1 MDIEALR
8 ADTPA
13 CESVVHFNNAGASLM
28 PTPVFDAVMSH
39 LELERDIGGYEAARQ
54 AADALDEFYSEF
66 AALLR
71 CRPDEIAFVENAT
84 RAWDM
89 AFYGLP
95 LEPGDRI
102 LTHGSEYASNYLA
115 FLQQA
120 KRRDFTIDVVPSDA
134 TGQIDVAAMA
144 AMITPRT
151 RAVAITHVPSHG
163 GLVNPAAAVGKV
175 AREHGLV
182 YILDACQSAGQ
193 IDLDVTALG
202 CDVLTGTGRKFLR
215 GPRGTGFLYVS
226 RDAMD
231 GIEPP
236 FIDLHSAE
244 WTAPGLYRWADGARR
259 YETWEGFVAGKLG
272 LACAVRYAREI
283 GLPAIETR
291 VTGLAATLRK
301 ALTDVS
307 GVAVQDLGEQ
317 QCGIVTFTH
326 ESESADSIM
335 ARLGNAGINVSV
347 TPQPYAVLDLG
358 ARGLDAVVRASI
370 HYYNTENEIDR
381 LIETL
386 RQRSGRSG
394 TRSR

>member
-13 CESVVHFNNAGASLM
+13 CESVIHFNNAGASLM
-28 PTPVFDAVMSH
+28 PNPVYETMTAH
-39 LELERDIGGYEAARQ
+39 LELERNIGGYEAARQ
-54 AADALDEFYSEF
+54 AKDALGSFYDEF
-66 AALLR
+66 AALLN

-120 KRRDFTIDVVPSDA
+120 KRKDFTIDVVPSDK
-134 TGQIDVAAMA
+134 TGQLDVDAMES
-144 AMITPRT
+144 MITPRT
-151 RAVAITHVPSHG
+151 RLIAITHVPSHG
-163 GLVNPAAAVGKV
+163 GLVNPAEAVGKI
-175 AREHGLV
+175 ARKHNLI

-193 IDLDVTALG
+193 IDLDVEELG
-202 CDVLTGTGRKFLR
+202 CHVLTGTGRKFLR
-215 GPRGTGFLYVS
+215 GPRGTGFMYVS
-226 RDAMD
+226 RDVMD
-231 GIEPP
+231 TIEPP

-244 WTAPGLYRWADGARR
+244 WTAPGLYEWADGARR

-272 LACAVRYAREI
+272 LSSAIRYARKI
-283 GLPAIETR
+283 GLPAIESR
-291 VTGLAATLRK
+291 VTELATTLRE
-301 ALTDVS
+301 ALTSVP
-307 GVAVQDLGEQ
+307 GVTLQDLGEQ
-317 QCGIVTFTH
+317 QCGIVTFTRDGEPA
-326 ESESADSIM
+326 ESMM
-335 ARLGNAGINVSV
+335 ARLGKAGINVSV

-370 HYYNTENEIDR
+370 HYYNTENEIVR
-381 LIETL
+381 FTNEL
-386 RQRSGRSG
+386 SGA
-394 TRSR
+394 

>member
-1 MDIEALR
+1 MDIDKLR

-13 CESVVHFNNAGASLM
+13 CESVIHFNNAGASLV
-28 PTPVFDAVMSH
+28 PTPVYETVSAH
-39 LELERDIGGYEAARQ
+39 LELERAIGGYEAARQ
-54 AADALDEFYSEF
+54 AADALQGFYSGF
-66 AALLR
+66 AALLG
-71 CRPDEIAFVENAT
+71 CNPDEIAFVENAT

-151 RAVAITHVPSHG
+151 RVVAITHVPSQG
-163 GLVNPAAAVGKV
+163 GLVNPAEAVGKV
-175 AREHGLV
+175 AREHDLI
-182 YILDACQSAGQ
+182 YLLDACQSAGQ
-193 IDLDVTALG
+193 IDLDVGKLG

-215 GPRGTGFLYVS
+215 GPRGTGFLYV
-226 RDAMD
+226 RRAAMD
-231 GIEPP
+231 TIEPP
-236 FIDLHSAE
+236 FIDLHAAE

-272 LACAVRYAREI
+272 LASAVRYARDI
-283 GLPAIETR
+283 GLPAIEAR
-291 VTGLAATLRK
+291 VTALAASLRE
-301 ALTDVS
+301 ALATVPGIS
-307 GVAVQDLGEQ
+307 VQDLGEQ

-326 ESESADSIM
+326 DKRPADDIM
-335 ARLGNAGINVSV
+335 TRLGKAGINVSV
-347 TPQPYAVLDLG
+347 TPQPYAILDLG
-358 ARGLDAVVRASI
+358 ARGLDAVVRASV

-381 LIETL
+381 FIAEL
-386 RQRSGRSG
+386 GKA
-394 TRSR
+394 